1 MSTLKNYSVTVDPLT
16 YQKNSSRSKNSQEY
30 SKEIQRKLKLIE
42 KAFK

>member
-1 MSTLKNYSVTVDPLT
+1 MSTLKNYSVTVDPL
-16 YQKNSSRSKNSQEY
+16 KHNMGKSKSKSSQEY